1 METTYNKEGN
11 KMLLLTEKD
20 IKSVVSMRDIVE
32 ADKTAFQ
39 MIAAGTVEVP
49 LRSFIKAPSHDGTFL
64 FMPSYAG
71 SEEAAAVKIISVFPH
86 NPEMGLEAC
95 PAQVLLLDGKTG
107 YITALLDGSTVTRM
121 RTGAASGA
129 AFDLLAKKDCKTGAL
144 IGTGGQAP
152 EQLEA
157 MLCVR
162 KLEKVWVYSRNR
174 ERLEAFCEKMRK
186 ELGHY
191 GAEILPA
198 ASADEAVEDADLVI
212 TVTTSSVPVFD
223 GTKIKPGCTI
233 SCVGTYEPEKHELD
247 PAVLPRASKII
258 CDYKDAVLSE
268 SGDLLIPLADGTI
281 KDSDIQG
288 SLGDVIDGRIAGREN
303 DDEII
308 VFESV
313 GVASQDLVA
322 AKMIYEKALAAGAG
336 TEW

>member
-1 METTYNKEGN
+1 
-11 KMLLLTEKD
+11 MLLLNEKE
-20 IKSVVSMRDIVE
+20 IKSVVTMRDIVE
-32 ADKTAFQ
+32 ADKTAFR
-39 MIAAGTVEVP
+39 MIADGTVEVP
-49 LRSFIKAPSHDGTFL
+49 LRASIKAPAHEGTFL
-64 FMPSYAG
+64 FMPSYAA
-71 SEEAAAVKIISVFPH
+71 SEDAAAVKIISVFPH
-86 NPEMGLEAC
+86 NAESGLEVC

-107 YITALLDGSTVTRM
+107 YITALLDGSMVTRM

-129 AFDLLAKKDCKTGAL
+129 AFDILAKKDCRVGAL

-162 KLEKVWVYSRNR
+162 DLEKVYVYSRNR
-174 ERLEAFCEKMRK
+174 VKLEAFCEKMQK

-191 GAEILPA
+191 GAQILPA
-198 ASADEAVEDADLVI
+198 NSADEAVAEADLVI

-233 SCVGTYEPEKHELD
+233 SAVGTYEPEKHELD

-281 KDSDIQG
+281 KDEDIQG
-288 SLGDVIDGRIAGREN
+288 SLGDVMSGRIPGREN

-322 AKMIYEKALAAGAG
+322 AWMIYEKALAAGAG
-336 TEW
+336 TEWQ

>member
-1 METTYNKEGN
+1 
-11 KMLLLTEKD
+11 MLLLNEKE

-49 LRSFIKAPSHDGTFL
+49 LRAAIKAPAHDGTFL
-64 FMPSYAG
+64 FMPSYAA
-71 SEEAAAVKIISVFPH
+71 SEEVAAVKIISVFPH

-107 YITALLDGSTVTRM
+107 YITAMLDGSTVTRM

-129 AFDLLAKKDCKTGAL
+129 AFDILGKKDCKVGAL

-162 KLEKVWVYSRNR
+162 ELEKVWVYSRNR
-174 ERLEAFCEKMRK
+174 ERLEAFCEKMQK

-191 GAEILPA
+191 GAQILPA
-198 ASADEAVEDADLVI
+198 GSADEAVEDADLVI
-212 TVTTSSVPVFD
+212 TVTTSTVPVFD

-233 SCVGTYEPEKHELD
+233 SAVGTYEPEKHELD

-281 KDSDIQG
+281 KDEDIQG

-322 AKMIYEKALAAGAG
+322 ARVIFEKASAAGMG
-336 TEW
+336 TEWK